1 MFPKSTQCFFA
12 ERNKTKITQAERKEI
27 HSFVLWLFEESIAS
41 HHNLVKNDFVRA
53 DGRGIESEKKFCAER
68 GLHQNQR
75 EKPFVLR
82 RKNKLSINQII
93 KYVGSIRVKDFQN
106 GMFFVICRLQKFQ
119 IKLFGQY
126 FLSPNVIK
134 LVVNYKLNPSYTDR
148 TKGNFLSWP
157 CWIDNYDNDKIM
169 FRIIIRANGQGTRL
183 KSSCL
188 LLKRMDH
195 DFLATDKII
204 FSITIFI

>member
-1 MFPKSTQCFFA
+1 MV
-12 ERNKTKITQAERKEI
+12 N
-27 HSFVLWLFEESIAS
+27 
-41 HHNLVKNDFVRA
+41 NDFVRA
-53 DGRGIESEKKFCAER
+53 DGRGIKPEKKFCAER

-93 KYVGSIRVKDFQN
+93 RYVGSIRVKDFKN

-126 FLSPNVIK
+126 FLSPNVIE

-148 TKGNFLSWP
+148 TKGNFHDHVELIIMTMTKQCLESSSEQM
-157 CWIDNYDNDKIM
+157 DK
-169 FRIIIRANGQGTRL
+169 AQGQ
-183 KSSCL
+183 KVHVC
-188 LLKRMDH
+188 LKRMDQ
-195 DFLATDKII
+195 DFLATYKII
-204 FSITIFI
+204 FSITTFI